1 MPMKKLFVAII
12 LFFLFTQT
20 IFSQQSKPAKT
31 VGDGCEGCELYEAG
45 MPANLL
51 SWQTTIGQGEKGE
64 KLQINGV
71 IFKKK

>member
-1 MPMKKLFVAII
+1 MKKLFVAII

-31 VGDGCEGCELYEAG
+31 VGDGCEGCKLYEAG

-51 SWQTTIGQGEKGE
+51 SW
-64 KLQINGV
+64 
-71 IFKKK
+71 